1 MKKFLKKFQ
10 FKWWSWEI
18 DTSDFFLFFLLA
30 LAFLPILPYEK
41 KDGKLVSV
49 LGLEANV
56 NNFYDLGIKSLEE
69 GGTKE
74 GDALYSLEKL
84 YDLDFPLNKHREYL
98 LEKGYEKDLMN
109 CILLRD
115 LFVYN
120 LHYQSE
126 QSYILNSYVPSPVP
140 VVWFSRLLIKQF
152 LDDLTLPPFRMEYL
166 TTHLNKCSKYGKMFT
181 PKGYLEGNFNHEEK
195 SKKIKN

>member
-1 MKKFLKKFQ
+1 MKKILNKFK

-18 DTSDFFLFFLLA
+18 DTVKLFPFFLLV
-30 LAFLPILPYEK
+30 LAFFPILPYEK
-41 KDGKLVSV
+41 KAGKLVSV
-49 LGLEANV
+49 LGLQANV
-56 NNFYDLGIKSLEE
+56 NNFYDLGIKSLEGRE
-69 GGTKE
+69 TKE

-84 YDLDFPLNKHREYL
+84 SDLDIPLNKHREYL
-98 LEKGYEKDLMN
+98 LEREYEKDLVN
-109 CILLRD
+109 CILFRD

-120 LHYQSE
+120 FHYQSE

-181 PKGYLEGNFNHEEK
+181 PKGYLEGNFKYEEE
-195 SKKIKN
+195 SK

>member
-1 MKKFLKKFQ
+1 MKKILNKFK

-18 DTSDFFLFFLLA
+18 DTVKLFPFFLLV

-49 LGLEANV
+49 LGLQANV
-56 NNFYDLGIKSLEE
+56 NNFYDLGITSLEE

-84 YDLDFPLNKHREYL
+84 SDLDFPLNKHNEYL
-98 LEKGYEKDLMN
+98 LEKGYEKDLKN
-109 CILLRD
+109 CILFRD

-120 LHYQSE
+120 YHYQSE
-126 QSYILNSYVPSPVP
+126 QIYILNSYVPSPVP
-140 VVWFSRLLIKQF
+140 VVWFSRLLIKQI
-152 LDDLTLPPFRMEYL
+152 LDELTLPPFRMKDL
-166 TTHLNKCSKYGKMFT
+166 SVHLNKCSKYGKMFT
-181 PKGYLEGNFNHEEK
+181 PKGYLEGNFNHEEE
-195 SKKIKN
+195 SK

>member
-1 MKKFLKKFQ
+1 MKKFFKKFQ
-10 FKWWSWEI
+10 FKWFSWEI
-18 DTSDFFLFFLLA
+18 DSVKLFPFLILF

-49 LGLEANV
+49 LGLQANV

-74 GDALYSLEKL
+74 GDALFLLEKL
-84 YDLDFPLNKHREYL
+84 SDLDFPLNRHNEYL
-98 LEKGYEKDLMN
+98 IEKGYEKDLKN
-109 CILLRD
+109 CILFRD

-120 LHYQSE
+120 YHYQSE
-126 QSYILNSYVPSPVP
+126 QIYILNSYVPSPVP
-140 VVWFSRLLIKQF
+140 VVWFSRLFIKQF
-152 LDDLTLPPFRMEYL
+152 LDELTLPPFRMKEL
-166 TTHLNKCSKYGKMFT
+166 SVHLNKCSKYGKMFT
-181 PKGYLEGNFNHEEK
+181 PKGYLEGNFNYEEK

>member
-1 MKKFLKKFQ
+1 MKKILNKFK

-18 DTSDFFLFFLLA
+18 DTVKLFPFFLLV
-30 LAFLPILPYEK
+30 LAFFPILPYEK
-41 KDGKLVSV
+41 KAGKLVSV
-49 LGLEANV
+49 LGLQANV
-56 NNFYDLGIKSLEE
+56 NNFYDLGIKSLEGRE
-69 GGTKE
+69 TKE

-84 YDLDFPLNKHREYL
+84 SDLDIPLNKHREYL
-98 LEKGYEKDLMN
+98 LEREYEKDLVN
-109 CILLRD
+109 CILFRD

-120 LHYQSE
+120 FHYQSE

-181 PKGYLEGNFNHEEK
+181 PKGYLEGNFNHEEE
-195 SKKIKN
+195 SK

>member
-1 MKKFLKKFQ
+1 MKNFIKKFQ

-18 DTSDFFLFFLLA
+18 DTVKLFPFFLLV
-30 LAFLPILPYEK
+30 LAFLPILPYK
-41 KDGKLVSV
+41 KKAGKLVSV
-49 LGLEANV
+49 LGFQANV

-84 YDLDFPLNKHREYL
+84 SDLDFPLNKHNEYL
-98 LEKGYEKDLMN
+98 SRKGYQKDLKN
-109 CILLRD
+109 CILFRD
-115 LFVYN
+115 FFVYN
-120 LHYQSE
+120 FHYQSE

-152 LDDLTLPPFRMEYL
+152 LDDLTLPPFRMEEL
-166 TTHLNKCSKYGKMFT
+166 SLHLNKCSKYGKMFT
-181 PKGYLEGNFNHEEK
+181 PKGYLEGDFSHEEE
-195 SKKIKN
+195 SK

>member
-1 MKKFLKKFQ
+1 MEKFFKKFK
-10 FKWWSWEI
+10 FKWFSWEI
-18 DTSDFFLFFLLA
+18 DSVKLFPFLILF
-30 LAFLPILPYEK
+30 LAFLPILPHEK
-41 KDGKLVSV
+41 KGGKLFSV

-84 YDLDFPLNKHREYL
+84 SDLDFPFIKHREYL

-152 LDDLTLPPFRMEYL
+152 VDNIILSTFRMEELNSY
-166 TTHLNKCSKYGKMFT
+166 LNKCSKYGEMFT
-181 PKGYLEGNFNHEEK
+181 PKGYLDGDFKHEDE
-195 SKKIKN
+195 SNKIKN

>member
-1 MKKFLKKFQ
+1 MKKFLNKFQ
-10 FKWWSWEI
+10 FKWCSWEI
-18 DTSDFFLFFLLA
+18 DTVKLFPFFLLV

-49 LGLEANV
+49 LGLQANV
-56 NNFYDLGIKSLEE
+56 NNFYDLGIKSLE
-69 GGTKE
+69 GGETKE

-84 YDLDFPLNKHREYL
+84 SDLDFPLNKHREYL
-98 LEKGYEKDLMN
+98 LEKEYEKDLMN
-109 CILLRD
+109 CILFRD

-120 LHYQSE
+120 FHYQSE

-181 PKGYLEGNFNHEEK
+181 PKGYLEGNFKQEEE
-195 SKKIKN
+195 SK

>member
-1 MKKFLKKFQ
+1 MIFIMKKFLKKFQ

-18 DTSDFFLFFLLA
+18 DTVKLFPFFLLF

-41 KDGKLVSV
+41 KDGKLFSV
-49 LGLEANV
+49 LGLQANV

-74 GDALYSLEKL
+74 GDALYLLEKL
-84 YDLDFPLNKHREYL
+84 SDLDFPLNKHNEYL
-98 LEKGYEKDLMN
+98 LEKGYEKDLKN
-109 CILLRD
+109 CILFRD

-120 LHYQSE
+120 YHYQSE
-126 QSYILNSYVPSPVP
+126 QIYILNSYVPSPVP

-152 LDDLTLPPFRMEYL
+152 LEELTLPPFRMREL
-166 TTHLNKCSKYGKMFT
+166 SVHLNKCSKYGKMFT
-181 PKGYLEGNFNHEEK
+181 PKGYLEGDFNHEEE
-195 SKKIKN
+195 SK

>member
-1 MKKFLKKFQ
+1 MKKFFKKFK
-10 FKWWSWEI
+10 FRWFSWEI
-18 DTSDFFLFFLLA
+18 DSVKLFPFLILF

-49 LGLEANV
+49 LGLQANV
-56 NNFYDLGIKSLEE
+56 NNFYDLGIKSIEE

-74 GDALYSLEKL
+74 GDALFLLEKL
-84 YDLDFPLNKHREYL
+84 SDLDFPLNRHNEYL
-98 LEKGYEKDLMN
+98 IDKGYEKDLKN
-109 CILLRD
+109 CILFRD

-120 LHYQSE
+120 YHYQSE
-126 QSYILNSYVPSPVP
+126 QIYILNSYVPSPVP
-140 VVWFSRLLIKQF
+140 VVWFSRLLIKQY
-152 LDDLTLPPFRMEYL
+152 LDELTLPPFRMREL
-166 TTHLNKCSKYGKMFT
+166 SVHLNKCSKYGKMFT

>member
-1 MKKFLKKFQ
+1 MKKFFKKFK
-10 FKWWSWEI
+10 FKWFSWEI
-18 DTSDFFLFFLLA
+18 DSVKLFPFLILF
-30 LAFLPILPYEK
+30 LAFLPILPHEK
-41 KDGKLVSV
+41 KGGKLFSV

-69 GGTKE
+69 GGTKK

-84 YDLDFPLNKHREYL
+84 SDLDFPFIKHREYL

-152 LDDLTLPPFRMEYL
+152 VDNIILSTFRMEELNSY
-166 TTHLNKCSKYGKMFT
+166 LNKCSKYGEMFT
-181 PKGYLEGNFNHEEK
+181 PKGYLDGDFKHEDE
-195 SKKIKN
+195 SNKIKN

>member
-1 MKKFLKKFQ
+1 MKKFFKKFK
-10 FKWWSWEI
+10 FRWFSWEI
-18 DTSDFFLFFLLA
+18 DSVKLFPFLILF

-49 LGLEANV
+49 LGLQANV
-56 NNFYDLGIKSLEE
+56 NNFYDLGIKSIEE

-74 GDALYSLEKL
+74 GDALFLLEKL
-84 YDLDFPLNKHREYL
+84 SDLDFPLNRHNEYL
-98 LEKGYEKDLMN
+98 IEKGYEKDLKN
-109 CILLRD
+109 CILFRD

-120 LHYQSE
+120 YHYQSE
-126 QSYILNSYVPSPVP
+126 QIYILNSYVPSPVP
-140 VVWFSRLLIKQF
+140 VVWFSRLLIKQY
-152 LDDLTLPPFRMEYL
+152 LDELTLPPFRMREL
-166 TTHLNKCSKYGKMFT
+166 SVHLNKCSKYGKMFT

>member
-1 MKKFLKKFQ
+1 MKKFFKKFK
-10 FKWWSWEI
+10 FRWFSWEI
-18 DTSDFFLFFLLA
+18 DSVKLFPFLILF

-49 LGLEANV
+49 LGLQANV
-56 NNFYDLGIKSLEE
+56 NNFYDLGIKSIEE

-74 GDALYSLEKL
+74 GDALFLLEKL
-84 YDLDFPLNKHREYL
+84 SDLDFPLNKHREYL
-98 LEKGYEKDLMN
+98 LEKEYEKDLMN
-109 CILLRD
+109 CILFRD

-120 LHYQSE
+120 FHYQSE

-181 PKGYLEGNFNHEEK
+181 PKGYLEGNFNHEEE
-195 SKKIKN
+195 SK

>member
-1 MKKFLKKFQ
+1 MKKFFKKFK
-10 FKWWSWEI
+10 FKWFSWEI
-18 DTSDFFLFFLLA
+18 DSVKLFPFLILF
-30 LAFLPILPYEK
+30 LAFLPILPHEK
-41 KDGKLVSV
+41 KGGKLFSV

-84 YDLDFPLNKHREYL
+84 SNLDFPFIKHREYL

-152 LDDLTLPPFRMEYL
+152 VDNIILSTFRMEELNSY
-166 TTHLNKCSKYGKMFT
+166 LNKCSKYGEMFT
-181 PKGYLEGNFNHEEK
+181 PKGYLDGDFKHEDE
-195 SKKIKN
+195 SNKIKN

>member
-1 MKKFLKKFQ
+1 MKKFFKKFK
-10 FKWWSWEI
+10 FRWFSWEI
-18 DTSDFFLFFLLA
+18 DSVKLFPFLILF

-49 LGLEANV
+49 LGLQANV
-56 NNFYDLGIKSLEE
+56 NNFYDLGITSLEE

-84 YDLDFPLNKHREYL
+84 SDLDFPLNKHNEYL
-98 LEKGYEKDLMN
+98 LEKGYEKDLKN
-109 CILLRD
+109 CILFRD

-120 LHYQSE
+120 YHYQSE
-126 QSYILNSYVPSPVP
+126 QIYILNSYVPSPVP

-152 LDDLTLPPFRMEYL
+152 LDELTLPPFRMRDL
-166 TTHLNKCSKYGKMFT
+166 SVHLNKCSKYGKMFT
-181 PKGYLEGNFNHEEK
+181 PKGYLEGDFNYEEK
-195 SKKIKN
+195 SKKN

>member
-1 MKKFLKKFQ
+1 MKKFFKKFK
-10 FKWWSWEI
+10 FKWFSWEI
-18 DTSDFFLFFLLA
+18 DSVKLFPFLILF
-30 LAFLPILPYEK
+30 LAFLPILPHEK
-41 KDGKLVSV
+41 KGGKLFSV

-84 YDLDFPLNKHREYL
+84 SDLDFPFIKHREYL

-152 LDDLTLPPFRMEYL
+152 VDNIILSTFRMEELNSY
-166 TTHLNKCSKYGKMFT
+166 LNKCSKYGEMFT
-181 PKGYLEGNFNHEEK
+181 PKGYLDGDFKHEDE
-195 SKKIKN
+195 SNKIKN